1 MRLSKYF
8 IPTLR
13 EDPKNAECASHR
25 LMLKSGL
32 LFMVS
37 SGIYAYLP
45 LGYKILRKIE
55 NIIRKRMNEEGA
67 VELFMSALQPIE
79 IWKQTGRDKT
89 LEEVMLKFKDRRER
103 ELCLG
108 PTHEEEITEIAKR
121 FILSYKQMPLILYQI
136 QTKFRDETRPR
147 FGLIRSCE
155 FIMKDAYSFDIDENA
170 LDISYEKMLRAY
182 NNIFR
187 DLNLDVVVTEADP
200 GAMGGSFSHEFM
212 VPAQIGEDVLY
223 FCNNCKKYF
232 KKSGKCDTCK
242 TPLIEKRMIEVGH
255 IFKLGTKYSS
265 AQGAYFLNHKGERK
279 PIIMGCYGVGVSR
292 LLPAIIE
299 QNYDDKGIIWPKSVS
314 GFDATLILLEK
325 EDKDLYSEAESL
337 YGKLERAG
345 FDILF
350 DDREEAA
357 GVKFRDAYLI
367 GNPFII
373 IIGKKYKKHRE
384 FEVEVRKDGS
394 KRMFNSDGLI
404 NFLQEEY
411 SDR

>member
-1 MRLSKYF
+1 MRLSEYF

-25 LMLKSGL
+25 FMLKSGL

-55 NIIRKRMNEEGA
+55 DIIRKRMNEEGA
-67 VELFMSALQPIE
+67 IELFMSALQPIE
-79 IWKQTGRDKT
+79 MWKQTGRDKT
-89 LEEVMLKFKDRRER
+89 LEEVMLKFKDRRGR

-121 FILSYKQMPLILYQI
+121 FVLSYKQMPLILYQI

-155 FIMKDAYSFDIDENA
+155 FIMKDAYSFDIDENS
-170 LDISYEKMLRAY
+170 LDVSYNKMLRAY
-182 NNIFR
+182 KNIFR
-187 DLNLDVVVTEADP
+187 DLSLEVVITEADP
-200 GAMGGSFSHEFM
+200 GAMGGNFSHEFM

-223 FCNNCKKYF
+223 FCNNCKKYL
-232 KKSGKCDTCK
+232 KRNGKCETCGA
-242 TPLIEKRMIEVGH
+242 TLVEKRMIEVGH

-265 AQGAYFLNHKGERK
+265 AQEAYFLNHRGERK
-279 PIIMGCYGVGVSR
+279 PIIMGCYGIGVSR

-299 QNYDDKGIIWPKSVS
+299 QNYDDKGVVWPKGVS
-314 GFDATLILLEK
+314 GFDATLVLLEK
-325 EDKDLYSEAESL
+325 EDEVLYKEAESL
-337 YGKLERAG
+337 YKKLTGIG
-345 FDILF
+345 FDVLF
-350 DDREEAA
+350 DDRGEAA
-357 GVKFRDAYLI
+357 GVKFRDAYLV

-373 IIGKKYKKHRE
+373 IIGKKYKRHKK
-384 FEVEVRKDGS
+384 FEVEVRKNGS
-394 KRMFNSDGLI
+394 KHMFNSDELI
-404 NFLQEEY
+404 NFLQREY
-411 SDR
+411 GDR